1 MGRQFIWSIT
11 VEKSSQT
18 NTKKTEGLFRSF
30 DTPEGISKN
39 INRTI
44 AGLAVIG
51 LICNFVAWV
60 VWIRVIFSD
69 RVWQSFMWFVM
80 GPFLCQEIIVV
91 LSVLI
96 ERIISKKKPKRS
108 DHVRDAVITA
118 IIFTAYFDVIVF
130 FYPDILVFW
139 IFSICSLLLTALYRD
154 YRRILTTFIVTI
166 LGAIG
171 LLAYSNY
178 IDNGFRIENPPWL
191 MMSAEAL
198 IVALIVGS
206 LAVVLHTRIEQAI
219 SDVTK
224 AEALRQ
230 AKDSFFAKMSHEIRT
245 PINAVLGMDEMILRE
260 DISPEV
266 REYAGNIRSAGQN
279 LLSMI
284 NDILDS
290 SKLEAGKLEI
300 VPIEYDLMKILED
313 SYNLV
318 NIRAKEKGLELKVTN
333 DPSIPRKLYGD
344 EIRVRQ
350 IITNFLTNAVKYT
363 KSGYVEMAVRWQKL
377 LGDNMNLIVSVKDTG
392 VGISKEGLAR
402 IFKSY
407 DRLDEGKN
415 KYVEGTGLGLSI
427 CKQLADMM
435 QGKITVESEEN
446 VGSTFTVSIPQKIV
460 GVSALGDFY
469 RNLASSLKKT
479 EEYQEKFRAPEAHI
493 LVVDDV
499 KMNVDVFKGLLKKTQ
514 INIDSALSGED
525 ALILAKNNHYDIIF
539 MDHLMPN
546 MDGVETLKKLRS
558 MDTQN
563 KQTPV
568 IVLTANVGK
577 DIKENYEAW
586 GFSDYVSK
594 PVKGKALEEI
604 VYKYL
609 NGNVLSTTGETN
621 KPEVKNSASEFL
633 SKVSFL
639 DTSMG
644 LSCCA
649 DDLALYKDILSE
661 YMNDNR
667 VEELNRYF
675 NKQDWKNY
683 IVDAHGLKSA
693 SLSIGAM
700 SLSEEAKR
708 LEISAKSED
717 YETVVKYHEDTMKH
731 YEEILEKL
739 KQALS

>member
-1 MGRQFIWSIT
+1 M
-11 VEKSSQT
+11 EKSSHT
-18 NTKKTEGLFRSF
+18 NTKKNEGLFKGF
-30 DTPEGISKN
+30 DKLGGISKN

-51 LICNFVAWV
+51 LICNFVAWA
-60 VWIRVIFSD
+60 VWIRVIFAD
-69 RVWQSFMWFVM
+69 RIWQSFLWFVM
-80 GPFLCQEIIVV
+80 GPFLCQEIIV
-91 LSVLI
+91 LISVGI
-96 ERIISKKKPKRS
+96 EKIISKMKPKKN

-118 IIFTAYFDVIVF
+118 LIYTAFFDVIVF

-139 IFSICSLLLTALYRD
+139 IFAVCSLLLTALYRD
-154 YRRILTTFIVTI
+154 YRRIITTLIVTI
-166 LGAIG
+166 FGNMA
-171 LLAYSNY
+171 LLAYSHY
-178 IDNGFRIENPPWL
+178 VDNGFRIENPPWL

-224 AEALRQ
+224 AEALQQ

-260 DISPEV
+260 NISPEV

-300 VPIEYDLMKILED
+300 VPIEYDVMKVLED
-313 SYNLV
+313 CYNLV
-318 NIRAKEKGLELKVTN
+318 SIRAKEKGLEIKVTN
-333 DPSIPRKLYGD
+333 DPSVPRKLFGD

-350 IITNFLTNAVKYT
+350 IIANFLTNAVKYT
-363 KSGYVEMAVRWQKL
+363 KTGYVELGVRWQKL
-377 LGDNMNLIVSVKDTG
+377 DGDSMNLIVSVKDTG
-392 VGISKEGLAR
+392 VGISKEGLSR
-402 IFKSY
+402 LFKSY

-427 CKQLADMM
+427 CKQLTDMM
-435 QGKITVESEEN
+435 HGKISIESEEN
-446 VGSTFTVSIPQKIV
+446 VGSTFTVTIPQTIV

-469 RNLASSLKKT
+469 KNLASNLKT
-479 EEYQEKFRAPEAHI
+479 AEEYKEKFRAPDAHI

-525 ALILAKNNHYDIIF
+525 ALVLAKKNKYDIIF

-546 MDGVETLKKLRS
+546 MDGVEALKKLRS
-558 MDTQN
+558 MDTPN
-563 KQTPV
+563 NQTPV
-568 IVLTANVGK
+568 IVLTANVGR
-577 DIKENYEAW
+577 DIKEEYKDW

-594 PVKGKALEEI
+594 PVKGKVLEEI

-609 NGNVLSTTGETN
+609 NNKLLQNGE
-621 KPEVKNSASEFL
+621 EVVEPKVKDSASDFL
-633 SKVSFL
+633 SKLYFL
-639 DTSMG
+639 DTRMG

-649 DDLALYKDILSE
+649 EDLALYKDILSD
-661 YMNDNR
+661 YMNDTR
-667 VEELNRYF
+667 LDELNDYF
-675 NKQDWKNY
+675 EKRDWKNY
-683 IVDAHGLKSA
+683 IVDAHALKSA

-717 YETVVKYHEDTMKH
+717 YDTVIKYHEDTMKH
-731 YEEILEKL
+731 YESILSKL
-739 KQALS
+739 REALS